1 MIHIFSV
8 YLNLPSQLLLTL
20 NFYSLSTLPSTL
32 SMQVADMRRA
42 MEDLR
47 HQGRQRVAALIT
59 EGTKHTLHTSSPHT
73 LHTSSPHIHS
83 KHPLHTL
90 STHLLH
96 VACDMWHV
104 T

>member
-59 EGTKHTLHTSSPHT
+59 EGTKHTLHTSSPH
-73 LHTSSPHIHS
+73 IHS